1 MNEKEERREALWNI
15 VVSGTNLGVI
25 LFAGGLLG
33 LWALSG
39 GEEMEFITSRLG
51 LVFFLYL
58 LAGCFLR
65 LVKSLPE
72 LDYTWL
78 RGITVVYW
86 FDILLLLLMLLAAF
100 LPYYL
105 RYMILADGVLL
116 FGKWAISYIYMKH
129 VADQLNHRAEGGRTL
144 VIDLNEKPGT
154 KEEFFAVLEDYCV
167 KNRLDMEYIERD
179 IPALVKL
186 DGIPHKVDLNS
197 YYTYGGAIYTMD
209 ISKAGTKVRGK
220 AGDAR

>member
-1 MNEKEERREALWNI
+1 MNEKEGRREVFWNI
-15 VVSGTNLGVI
+15 AVSGANLGVI

-39 GEEMEFITSRLG
+39 RDGMEVITSRLG

-58 LAGCFLR
+58 LAGCFMR

-72 LDYTWL
+72 LDFTWL

-86 FDILLLLLMLLAAF
+86 FDIFLLFLMVLAAF
-100 LPYYL
+100 LPDYL
-105 RYMILADGVLL
+105 RYMILADAAVL
-116 FGKWAISYIYMKH
+116 FVRWIINYIYMKH
-129 VADQLNHRAEGGRTL
+129 VADQLNHRTGGGRTL
-144 VIDLNEKPGT
+144 VIDLSEKPGT
-154 KEEFFAVLEDYCV
+154 KEEFFGILEEYCI
-167 KNRLDMEYIERD
+167 KNRLSLEYVERD

-197 YYTYGGAIYTMD
+197 YYTYGGAVYTMD
-209 ISKAGTKVRGK
+209 ISRAGTKHEK
-220 AGDAR
+220 KSE

>member
-1 MNEKEERREALWNI
+1 MNEKERRREVFWNI
-15 VVSGTNLGVI
+15 AVSGANLGVI

-39 GEEMEFITSRLG
+39 REEMEFITSRLG
-51 LVFFLYL
+51 VVFFLYL
-58 LAGCFLR
+58 LAGCFFR

-86 FDILLLLLMLLAAF
+86 FDILLFLLMIAAAF
-100 LPYYL
+100 LPDYL
-105 RYMILADGVLL
+105 RYMILADAAVL
-116 FGKWAISYIYMKH
+116 FVRWIINYVYMKH
-129 VADQLNHRAEGGRTL
+129 VADQLNHRAGGGRTL

-154 KEEFFAVLEDYCV
+154 KEEFFGILEEYCV
-167 KNRLDMEYIERD
+167 KNRLDLEYVERD

-197 YYTYGGAIYTMD
+197 YFTYGGAVYTMD
-209 ISKAGTKVRGK
+209 ISKAGTKYAGK
-220 AGDAR
+220 SK

>member
-1 MNEKEERREALWNI
+1 MNEKEGRREVFWNI
-15 VVSGTNLGVI
+15 LVSGANLGVI

-39 GEEMEFITSRLG
+39 GNGMEFITSRLG
-51 LVFFLYL
+51 PVFLLYL
-58 LAGCFLR
+58 LASCFLR

-86 FDILLLLLMLLAAF
+86 FDILLLILMVSAAF
-100 LPYYL
+100 LPDYL
-105 RYMILADGVLL
+105 RYMILADAAVL
-116 FGKWAISYIYMKH
+116 FGRWIINYIYMKH

-144 VIDLNEKPGT
+144 VIDLNEKPRT
-154 KEEFFAVLEDYCV
+154 KEEFFAVLEEYCV
-167 KNRLDMEYIERD
+167 KNRLDLEYVERD
-179 IPALVKL
+179 IPAFVKL

-197 YYTYGGAIYTMD
+197 YYTYGGAVYTMD
-209 ISKAGTKVRGK
+209 ISKAGMKYSGK
-220 AGDAR
+220 SK